1 MAHIYS
7 RSKLQAILVS
17 FPPKLLHGTVWKMLT
32 QLGISRWKP
41 TRRGCRAG
49 CRKQR
54 LITPCIG
61 YGRYDFSKRQ
71 DYKWLFP
78 METFA
83 QHQAGSNLHFA
94 STDLLNI
101 HLDTSAGINTN
112 NLIVINRTPMLN
124 TIIDSTLLLCSANV
138 RSVKSKTSDL
148 LDFIYSSDAD
158 LFAITETWLSDDDTA
173 AKLEFIPSET
183 HAFVNQNRADRK
195 GGGTGL
201 LFKKNIEVKKI
212 DAGEKTSFEFSEW
225 CVCYN
230 SFKVRLS
237 IIYRPPYS
245 SVHPVTVNT
254 FLQDFS
260 VYLESVILT
269 SEPLIILGDFNIHVC
284 PATTPEAVEFLDL
297 LTSMGLKQHVTQ
309 PTHEAGNTLDLV
321 ITREHDTVIRGSPK
335 IGRYLSDHATVFCQL
350 NVSKPRACAKK
361 ASYRKLKSIDIATL
375 RKDLQQSDL
384 CTRQF
389 SDLDQLSSCYNS
401 TLSSL
406 LDKHAPLQ
414 SRTIVNRKRVPWFN
428 NEIKDAIR
436 ARRKAEKKWLVSKSD
451 HDLRIFKLAR
461 NHATYLMNTA
471 RCKYYTNHIEENSDD
486 QRKLFR
492 TTQALLR
499 EPNTVSFPQEV
510 DPHLLANSF
519 GDFFVKKIE
528 SINKSLNDVRTVP
541 MTVELDEVPP
551 AEASFSEFESLSD
564 DEVYMLIKKAA
575 KKSCLLDPMPTYL
588 ILQLL
593 DVLLPV
599 ITTMINLSFNT
610 GYFAHAWKEAL
621 VLPSLKKPG
630 LDVAFKNFRP
640 VSNLPYI
647 SKLSERAAACQL
659 TQYMTDNDLHSVF
672 QSAYKPNHSTE
683 TALLKVKN
691 DILMNMNDQ
700 HVTLLVLLDLSAA
713 FDTVHHDILIARL
726 KNDLGIEGDALSWLI
741 SYLSDRSQRISI
753 NGGTSRK
760 FPIVYGVPQG
770 SCLGPLLFTVYTRK
784 LFQVVKKHLPKIHC
798 YADDTQLYLSFCPS
812 SSVNAEVAV
821 ESMNDCIADIR
832 NWMISD
838 KLMLNDDKT
847 EFVLIGTRQQLA
859 KVDIDSISVGSYDV
873 SPGSVV
879 RNLGSWFDSKLTM
892 STHISKVCASS
903 FYHLHNIK
911 RIRKYLSVEAT
922 QTLVHALITSRVD
935 YCNSLLFGLPDC
947 QLNKLQRVLNVSA
960 RLIYKLPRF
969 CHITPIL
976 CDLHWLPIRYR
987 INFKIILL
995 TFKAIHGLAP
1005 KYISDLV
1012 VIKSSTYNLRS
1023 ADSLF
1028 LSVPHI
1034 NTKKTLGDR
1043 AFTIAAPKLW
1053 NSLPVELRQ
1062 INSIFAFKR
1071 QLKSYLFQL
1080 AYC

>member
-1 MAHIYS
+1 M
-7 RSKLQAILVS
+7 
-17 FPPKLLHGTVWKMLT
+17 
-32 QLGISRWKP
+32 
-41 TRRGCRAG
+41 
-49 CRKQR
+49 
-54 LITPCIG
+54 
-61 YGRYDFSKRQ
+61 
-71 DYKWLFP
+71 
-78 METFA
+78 
-83 QHQAGSNLHFA
+83 
-94 STDLLNI
+94 
-101 HLDTSAGINTN
+101 
-112 NLIVINRTPMLN
+112 
-124 TIIDSTLLLCSANV
+124 
-138 RSVKSKTSDL
+138 
-148 LDFIYSSDAD
+148 
-158 LFAITETWLSDDDTA
+158 
-173 AKLEFIPSET
+173 
-183 HAFVNQNRADRK
+183 
-195 GGGTGL
+195 
-201 LFKKNIEVKKI
+201 
-212 DAGEKTSFEFSEW
+212 
-225 CVCYN
+225 
-230 SFKVRLS
+230 
-237 IIYRPPYS
+237 
-245 SVHPVTVNT
+245 
-254 FLQDFS
+254 
-260 VYLESVILT
+260 YLESVILT

-361 ASYRKLKSIDIATL
+361 VSYRKLKSIDIATL

-451 HDLRIFKLAR
+451 YDLRIFKLAR

-770 SCLGPLLFTVYTRK
+770 SCLGPSLFTVYTRK

-798 YADDTQLYLSFCPS
+798 YADDTQFYLSFCPS

-873 SPGSVV
+873 
-879 RNLGSWFDSKLTM
+879 F
-892 STHISKVCASS
+892 
-903 FYHLHNIK
+903 
-911 RIRKYLSVEAT
+911 
-922 QTLVHALITSRVD
+922 
-935 YCNSLLFGLPDC
+935 SL
-947 QLNKLQRVLNVSA
+947 
-960 RLIYKLPRF
+960 
-969 CHITPIL
+969 
-976 CDLHWLPIRYR
+976 
-987 INFKIILL
+987 
-995 TFKAIHGLAP
+995 
-1005 KYISDLV
+1005 
-1012 VIKSSTYNLRS
+1012 
-1023 ADSLF
+1023 
-1028 LSVPHI
+1028 
-1034 NTKKTLGDR
+1034 
-1043 AFTIAAPKLW
+1043 
-1053 NSLPVELRQ
+1053 
-1062 INSIFAFKR
+1062 
-1071 QLKSYLFQL
+1071 
-1080 AYC
+1080 

>member
-1 MAHIYS
+1 
-7 RSKLQAILVS
+7 
-17 FPPKLLHGTVWKMLT
+17 
-32 QLGISRWKP
+32 
-41 TRRGCRAG
+41 
-49 CRKQR
+49 
-54 LITPCIG
+54 
-61 YGRYDFSKRQ
+61 
-71 DYKWLFP
+71 
-78 METFA
+78 
-83 QHQAGSNLHFA
+83 
-94 STDLLNI
+94 
-101 HLDTSAGINTN
+101 
-112 NLIVINRTPMLN
+112 
-124 TIIDSTLLLCSANV
+124 
-138 RSVKSKTSDL
+138 
-148 LDFIYSSDAD
+148 
-158 LFAITETWLSDDDTA
+158 
-173 AKLEFIPSET
+173 
-183 HAFVNQNRADRK
+183 
-195 GGGTGL
+195 
-201 LFKKNIEVKKI
+201 
-212 DAGEKTSFEFSEW
+212 
-225 CVCYN
+225 
-230 SFKVRLS
+230 
-237 IIYRPPYS
+237 
-245 SVHPVTVNT
+245 
-254 FLQDFS
+254 
-260 VYLESVILT
+260 
-269 SEPLIILGDFNIHVC
+269 
-284 PATTPEAVEFLDL
+284 
-297 LTSMGLKQHVTQ
+297 
-309 PTHEAGNTLDLV
+309 
-321 ITREHDTVIRGSPK
+321 
-335 IGRYLSDHATVFCQL
+335 
-350 NVSKPRACAKK
+350 
-361 ASYRKLKSIDIATL
+361 
-375 RKDLQQSDL
+375 
-384 CTRQF
+384 
-389 SDLDQLSSCYNS
+389 
-401 TLSSL
+401 
-406 LDKHAPLQ
+406 
-414 SRTIVNRKRVPWFN
+414 
-428 NEIKDAIR
+428 
-436 ARRKAEKKWLVSKSD
+436 
-451 HDLRIFKLAR
+451 
-461 NHATYLMNTA
+461 
-471 RCKYYTNHIEENSDD
+471 
-486 QRKLFR
+486 
-492 TTQALLR
+492 
-499 EPNTVSFPQEV
+499 
-510 DPHLLANSF
+510 
-519 GDFFVKKIE
+519 
-528 SINKSLNDVRTVP
+528 
-541 MTVELDEVPP
+541 
-551 AEASFSEFESLSD
+551 
-564 DEVYMLIKKAA
+564 
-575 KKSCLLDPMPTYL
+575 MPTYL
-588 ILQLL
+588 IVQLL

-784 LFQVVKKHLPKIHC
+784 LFQVVKKHLPKVHC

-821 ESMNDCIADIR
+821 ESMNECIADIR

-859 KVDIDSISVGSYDV
+859 KVNIDSISVGSYDV

-922 QTLVHALITSRVD
+922 QTLVHALITSCVD

-960 RLIYKLPRF
+960 RLIYKSPRF

-1012 VIKSSTYNLRS
+1012 VIKSSTHNLRS
-1023 ADSLF
+1023 ADSLL

-1034 NTKKTLGDR
+1034 KTKKTLGDR

-1071 QLKSYLFQL
+1071 QLKTYLFQL

>member
-1 MAHIYS
+1 MRY
-7 RSKLQAILVS
+7 LQIL
-17 FPPKLLHGTVWKMLT
+17 
-32 QLGISRWKP
+32 
-41 TRRGCRAG
+41 
-49 CRKQR
+49 
-54 LITPCIG
+54 
-61 YGRYDFSKRQ
+61 
-71 DYKWLFP
+71 
-78 METFA
+78 
-83 QHQAGSNLHFA
+83 
-94 STDLLNI
+94 
-101 HLDTSAGINTN
+101 
-112 NLIVINRTPMLN
+112 
-124 TIIDSTLLLCSANV
+124 
-138 RSVKSKTSDL
+138 
-148 LDFIYSSDAD
+148 
-158 LFAITETWLSDDDTA
+158 
-173 AKLEFIPSET
+173 SEDI
-183 HAFVNQNRADRK
+183 A
-195 GGGTGL
+195 
-201 LFKKNIEVKKI
+201 
-212 DAGEKTSFEFSEW
+212 
-225 CVCYN
+225 
-230 SFKVRLS
+230 
-237 IIYRPPYS
+237 
-245 SVHPVTVNT
+245 
-254 FLQDFS
+254 
-260 VYLESVILT
+260 VIL
-269 SEPLIILGDFNIHVC
+269 S
-284 PATTPEAVEFLDL
+284 
-297 LTSMGLKQHVTQ
+297 
-309 PTHEAGNTLDLV
+309 
-321 ITREHDTVIRGSPK
+321 
-335 IGRYLSDHATVFCQL
+335 
-350 NVSKPRACAKK
+350 
-361 ASYRKLKSIDIATL
+361 
-375 RKDLQQSDL
+375 
-384 CTRQF
+384 
-389 SDLDQLSSCYNS
+389 
-401 TLSSL
+401 
-406 LDKHAPLQ
+406 
-414 SRTIVNRKRVPWFN
+414 
-428 NEIKDAIR
+428 
-436 ARRKAEKKWLVSKSD
+436 
-451 HDLRIFKLAR
+451 
-461 NHATYLMNTA
+461 
-471 RCKYYTNHIEENSDD
+471 
-486 QRKLFR
+486 
-492 TTQALLR
+492 
-499 EPNTVSFPQEV
+499 
-510 DPHLLANSF
+510 
-519 GDFFVKKIE
+519 
-528 SINKSLNDVRTVP
+528 
-541 MTVELDEVPP
+541 
-551 AEASFSEFESLSD
+551 
-564 DEVYMLIKKAA
+564 
-575 KKSCLLDPMPTYL
+575 
-588 ILQLL
+588 
-593 DVLLPV
+593 
-599 ITTMINLSFNT
+599 
-610 GYFAHAWKEAL
+610 
-621 VLPSLKKPG
+621 
-630 LDVAFKNFRP
+630 
-640 VSNLPYI
+640 
-647 SKLSERAAACQL
+647 
-659 TQYMTDNDLHSVF
+659 
-672 QSAYKPNHSTE
+672 
-683 TALLKVKN
+683 
-691 DILMNMNDQ
+691 
-700 HVTLLVLLDLSAA
+700 LLDLSAA

-903 FYHLHNIK
+903 FYHLYNIK

-1012 VIKSSTYNLRS
+1012 VIKSSLYNLRS

-1034 NTKKTLGDR
+1034 NTKRTLGDR

-1071 QLKSYLFQL
+1071 QLKSYLFHL

>member
-1 MAHIYS
+1 
-7 RSKLQAILVS
+7 
-17 FPPKLLHGTVWKMLT
+17 
-32 QLGISRWKP
+32 
-41 TRRGCRAG
+41 
-49 CRKQR
+49 
-54 LITPCIG
+54 
-61 YGRYDFSKRQ
+61 
-71 DYKWLFP
+71 
-78 METFA
+78 
-83 QHQAGSNLHFA
+83 
-94 STDLLNI
+94 
-101 HLDTSAGINTN
+101 
-112 NLIVINRTPMLN
+112 
-124 TIIDSTLLLCSANV
+124 
-138 RSVKSKTSDL
+138 
-148 LDFIYSSDAD
+148 
-158 LFAITETWLSDDDTA
+158 
-173 AKLEFIPSET
+173 
-183 HAFVNQNRADRK
+183 
-195 GGGTGL
+195 
-201 LFKKNIEVKKI
+201 
-212 DAGEKTSFEFSEW
+212 
-225 CVCYN
+225 
-230 SFKVRLS
+230 
-237 IIYRPPYS
+237 
-245 SVHPVTVNT
+245 
-254 FLQDFS
+254 
-260 VYLESVILT
+260 
-269 SEPLIILGDFNIHVC
+269 
-284 PATTPEAVEFLDL
+284 
-297 LTSMGLKQHVTQ
+297 MGLKQHVTQ

-361 ASYRKLKSIDIATL
+361 VSYRKLKSIDIAIL

-564 DEVYMLIKKAA
+564 DEVYMFSI
-575 KKSCLLDPMPTYL
+575 C
-588 ILQLL
+588 
-593 DVLLPV
+593 
-599 ITTMINLSFNT
+599 
-610 GYFAHAWKEAL
+610 
-621 VLPSLKKPG
+621 
-630 LDVAFKNFRP
+630 FRP

-879 RNLGSWFDSKLTM
+879 RNL
-892 STHISKVCASS
+892 V
-903 FYHLHNIK
+903 
-911 RIRKYLSVEAT
+911 
-922 QTLVHALITSRVD
+922 
-935 YCNSLLFGLPDC
+935 
-947 QLNKLQRVLNVSA
+947 
-960 RLIYKLPRF
+960 
-969 CHITPIL
+969 
-976 CDLHWLPIRYR
+976 
-987 INFKIILL
+987 
-995 TFKAIHGLAP
+995 
-1005 KYISDLV
+1005 
-1012 VIKSSTYNLRS
+1012 
-1023 ADSLF
+1023 
-1028 LSVPHI
+1028 
-1034 NTKKTLGDR
+1034 
-1043 AFTIAAPKLW
+1043 
-1053 NSLPVELRQ
+1053 
-1062 INSIFAFKR
+1062 
-1071 QLKSYLFQL
+1071 
-1080 AYC
+1080 

>member
-1 MAHIYS
+1 M
-7 RSKLQAILVS
+7 
-17 FPPKLLHGTVWKMLT
+17 
-32 QLGISRWKP
+32 
-41 TRRGCRAG
+41 
-49 CRKQR
+49 
-54 LITPCIG
+54 
-61 YGRYDFSKRQ
+61 
-71 DYKWLFP
+71 
-78 METFA
+78 
-83 QHQAGSNLHFA
+83 
-94 STDLLNI
+94 
-101 HLDTSAGINTN
+101 
-112 NLIVINRTPMLN
+112 
-124 TIIDSTLLLCSANV
+124 
-138 RSVKSKTSDL
+138 
-148 LDFIYSSDAD
+148 
-158 LFAITETWLSDDDTA
+158 
-173 AKLEFIPSET
+173 
-183 HAFVNQNRADRK
+183 
-195 GGGTGL
+195 
-201 LFKKNIEVKKI
+201 
-212 DAGEKTSFEFSEW
+212 
-225 CVCYN
+225 
-230 SFKVRLS
+230 
-237 IIYRPPYS
+237 
-245 SVHPVTVNT
+245 
-254 FLQDFS
+254 
-260 VYLESVILT
+260 
-269 SEPLIILGDFNIHVC
+269 
-284 PATTPEAVEFLDL
+284 
-297 LTSMGLKQHVTQ
+297 
-309 PTHEAGNTLDLV
+309 
-321 ITREHDTVIRGSPK
+321 
-335 IGRYLSDHATVFCQL
+335 
-350 NVSKPRACAKK
+350 
-361 ASYRKLKSIDIATL
+361 
-375 RKDLQQSDL
+375 
-384 CTRQF
+384 
-389 SDLDQLSSCYNS
+389 
-401 TLSSL
+401 
-406 LDKHAPLQ
+406 
-414 SRTIVNRKRVPWFN
+414 
-428 NEIKDAIR
+428 
-436 ARRKAEKKWLVSKSD
+436 
-451 HDLRIFKLAR
+451 
-461 NHATYLMNTA
+461 
-471 RCKYYTNHIEENSDD
+471 
-486 QRKLFR
+486 
-492 TTQALLR
+492 
-499 EPNTVSFPQEV
+499 
-510 DPHLLANSF
+510 
-519 GDFFVKKIE
+519 KKIE

-630 LDVAFKNFRP
+630 LDVALKNFRP

-798 YADDTQLYLSFCPS
+798 YADETQLYLSFCPS

-859 KVDIDSISVGSYDV
+859 KVDIDSISVGSYYV

-995 TFKAIHGLAP
+995 TLKAIHGLAP

-1034 NTKKTLGDR
+1034 NTKRTLGDR

-1062 INSIFAFKR
+1062 INSIFPFKR